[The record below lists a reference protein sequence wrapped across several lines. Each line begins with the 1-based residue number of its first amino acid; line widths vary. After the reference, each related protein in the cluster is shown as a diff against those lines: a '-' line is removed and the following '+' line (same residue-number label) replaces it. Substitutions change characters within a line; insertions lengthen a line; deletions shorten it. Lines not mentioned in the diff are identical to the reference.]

1 MSEVK
6 SIANFFKENNYV
18 VINKLISDEMCTL
31 FYQYIK
37 TSASSIDYKITYDK
51 NSYDGYWDGVFGDT
65 QIENSFCRYG
75 DPLFDSLMSLLQKNI
90 EDKLDLKLS
99 HNYSYYRL
107 YQTKN
112 VLREHIDRESC
123 EISLTIPVGYDISNV
138 DKTKYDN
145 YSWPIW
151 LENNKKESLPVAL
164 KPGDV
169 LIYRGYKLKH
179 WREEFLG
186 LNQAQVFMHYNEKN
200 GQFDISA
207 DNRPMIGL
215 PKKETIYIKD
225 YLKD

>member
-6 SIANFFKENNYV
+6 STANFFKENNYI
-18 VINKLISDEMCTL
+18 VINKLISAEMCAL

-37 TSASSIDYKITYDK
+37 TSASAIDYKITYDK
-51 NSYDGYWDGVFGDT
+51 NSYDGYWDGIFGDT
-65 QIENSFCRYG
+65 QIENSFCRHG
-75 DPLFDSLMSLLQKNI
+75 DPLFDSLMLLLQKNI

-112 VLREHIDRESC
+112 VLGEHIDRESC

-151 LENNKKESLPVAL
+151 LENNKKERLPVSL

-186 LNQAQVFMHYNEKN
+186 LNQAQVFMHYSEKN
-200 GQFDISA
+200 GRFNISA

-225 YLKD
+225 YLRD